1 MKNKK
6 KILFLIPSLFGG
18 GSERF
23 TVNAANNLSK
33 ENDVYIAYYI
43 KKKKSYKIDPKVKIL
58 KLQSKNAKIFFL
70 KLIFYLIKNNNFKYI
85 FSSIIHMNVYLIIMN
100 ILFLGKYKTIIRETN
115 TPIGELRYDKNLLS
129 LIHFIL
135 RFFYHFA
142 YKIVSPTNMIKSQLV
157 KYFFIKKKKI
167 KTIFNFIDISQVLS
181 LSKKKPL
188 SERKSKLKKYI
199 ICLGSLTKQKNH
211 LFLIKAFSKIDP
223 KKGIKLLI
231 MGEGKLKNKI
241 EKFINFS
248 NTKNII
254 FYKNIT
260 NPFYYLKNS
269 RLIVSTSLWE
279 GLPNALIE
287 SSLVNSNILSL
298 KSISGPEEIKNKGI
312 SIDIFDHK
320 NINSEQAIKN
330 FSNALMTKFKKKQK
344 IKTIL
349 LNKKILE
356 NLNNL
361 SVMKLNKI
369 FN

>member
-1 MKNKK
+1 M
-6 KILFLIPSLFGG
+6 
-18 GSERF
+18 
-23 TVNAANNLSK
+23 
-33 ENDVYIAYYI
+33 
-43 KKKKSYKIDPKVKIL
+43 
-58 KLQSKNAKIFFL
+58 
-70 KLIFYLIKNNNFKYI
+70 
-85 FSSIIHMNVYLIIMN
+85 
-100 ILFLGKYKTIIRETN
+100 
-115 TPIGELRYDKNLLS
+115 
-129 LIHFIL
+129 
-135 RFFYHFA
+135 
-142 YKIVSPTNMIKSQLV
+142 
-157 KYFFIKKKKI
+157 
-167 KTIFNFIDISQVLS
+167 
-181 LSKKKPL
+181 
-188 SERKSKLKKYI
+188 
-199 ICLGSLTKQKNH
+199 
-211 LFLIKAFSKIDP
+211 IKAFSKIDP
-223 KKGIKLLI
+223 KRGIKLLI